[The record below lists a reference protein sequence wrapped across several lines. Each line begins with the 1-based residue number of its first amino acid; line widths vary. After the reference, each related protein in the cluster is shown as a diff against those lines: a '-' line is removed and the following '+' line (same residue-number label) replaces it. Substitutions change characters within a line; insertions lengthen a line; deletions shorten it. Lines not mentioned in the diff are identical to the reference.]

1 MGGAR
6 MKKQIFLALCATG
19 IFAFCLGGCSSRD
32 ALSLEKGIVSW
43 KEAKDAVQYEVRLD
57 DMSDTSDVASWDL
70 SSYCKYEGGHTV
82 SVSAFNKNG
91 KETKIGSLD
100 IIAEKLAK
108 PALAVEDG
116 EGEMKHFVWTADEN
130 VHTYVYDLHDG
141 QGKRNVTPDDE
152 NKCRVEFLGTDR
164 TMITVTADG
173 TSKDNVVYMDSEAT
187 FEYEG
192 TKVFNLANLA
202 NYPFY
207 FTSRG
212 VGGLEEFAV
221 GTTLDKGSY
230 KLDFTLYLMDS
241 NGNTLNGNGVWG
253 RRITDAQNDTWF
265 CSTPITGFPGSDSE
279 IPEAITATTYSFD
292 VNVNKYG
299 EAILSMGD
307 FKANEM
313 VVVADIVYNGKSVM
327 AEKAVVREEEK
338 DTTFDTAKLEEF
350 VAVYR
355 GVGDWMTEANKEKF
369 EFSIPTNLKDGVYLV
384 ELTYQLMDGNG
395 GKLSGNGLWGRRIT
409 DESMTDMAW
418 CTEFDL
424 GSFKGI
430 DIPDP
435 DRSLTSQFTVTVKD
449 GRFKVLCLDFNT
461 GEIVAVSNVK
471 KISGSSERF
480 NTSKLSSYKNVF
492 VSVGAENTDTASE
505 QFRVETTRK
514 QRGQIEVDVTY
525 YVMSEDGYM
534 LSGNGTWG
542 RRMLDE
548 SGSEIWL
555 CVTGADGHA
564 DSKNTVPGPTE
575 AVTRKMTVTLNNKGR
590 FFLDMYDFMKGEI
603 VVITDIQ
610 YNGAS
615 IIAK

>member
-1 MGGAR
+1 
-6 MKKQIFLALCATG
+6 MKSKIFLALCATG
-19 IFAFCLGGCSSRD
+19 ICIFSLGGCGSKD
-32 ALSLEKGIVSW
+32 ALSLEKGTISW
-43 KEAKDAVQYEVRLD
+43 KAPKNAVQYEIQLD
-57 DMSDTSDVASWDL
+57 DMNDISDVTSWDL
-70 SSYCKYEGGHTV
+70 SSYCKYEGQHTV
-82 SVSAFNKNG
+82 TISALNKKG
-91 KETKIGSLD
+91 EETEIGSLD
-100 IIAEKLAK
+100 IIAEKLKK

-141 QGKRNVTPDDE
+141 QGKRTITPDDK
-152 NKCRVEFLGTDR
+152 NKCRVEFLGMDR
-164 TMITVTADG
+164 TLITVTADG
-173 TSKDNVVYMDSEAT
+173 TSKGNVVYMDSEAT

-221 GTTLDKGSY
+221 GTTLSKGSY

-241 NGNTLNGNGVWG
+241 NGNTLSGNGVWG

-279 IPEAITATTYSFD
+279 IPEAITATTYSLD

-327 AEKAVVREEEK
+327 AEKAVVHAEEK
-338 DTTFDTAKLEEF
+338 NTTFDTAKLEKF
-350 VAVYR
+350 IAVYR

-369 EFSIPTNLKDGVYLV
+369 EFSIPTKLKDGVYLV
-384 ELTYQLMDGNG
+384 EITYQLMDGNG
-395 GKLSGNGLWGRRIT
+395 GRLSGNGLWGRRIT

-430 DIPDP
+430 DIPNP
-435 DRSLTSQFTVTVKD
+435 DKSLTSQFTVTVKD
-449 GRFKVLCLDFNT
+449 GRFKLLCLDFNT

-471 KISGSSERF
+471 KVSGSSERF
-480 NTSKLSSYKNVF
+480 NVSKLSSYKNVF
-492 VSVGAENTDTASE
+492 VSVGAENADTTSE

-514 QRGQIEVDVTY
+514 KRGQIEVDVTY
-525 YVMSEDGYM
+525 YAMNSEGYM

-555 CVTGADGHA
+555 CVTGADGHK

-575 AVTRKMTVTLNNKGR
+575 AVTKKMTVTLNNKGR
-590 FFLDMYDFMKGEI
+590 FFLDMYDFMKGET

-610 YNGAS
+610 YNGKS

>member
-1 MGGAR
+1 
-6 MKKQIFLALCATG
+6 MKKKAFIVLCVAGTMM
-19 IFAFCLGGCSSRD
+19 FCLDGCGSKD
-32 ALSLEKGIVSW
+32 ALRLENGIVSW
-43 KEAKDAVQYEVRLD
+43 EATKNAVQYEVQLD
-57 DMSDTSDVASWDL
+57 DMNDVCSETSWDL
-70 SSYCKYEGGHTV
+70 SSYCKYEGEHSI
-82 SVSAFNKNG
+82 SVSALNKNG
-91 KETKIGSLD
+91 KETEIGTLD

-108 PALAVEDG
+108 PALAVEDS
-116 EGEMKHFVWTADEN
+116 EGEMKRFVWTADEN

-141 QGKRNVTPDDE
+141 QGKRYIKPDKK
-152 NKCRVEFLGTDR
+152 NKCQVEFPGINR
-164 TMITVTADG
+164 TIITVTADG
-173 TSKDNVVYMDSEAT
+173 TSKDNVVYMDSEVT

-221 GTTLDKGSY
+221 GTTLNKGTY

-241 NGNTLNGNGVWG
+241 NGNSLTGNGVWG
-253 RRITDAQNDTWF
+253 RRITDAQKDIWF
-265 CSTPITGFPGSDSE
+265 CSTAISGYPGSDSG
-279 IPEAITATTYSFD
+279 IPEAITATTYSLD

-313 VVVADIVYNGKSVM
+313 VVVADVVYNGKSVM
-327 AEKAVVREEEK
+327 AEKAVAHEDEK
-338 DTTFDTAKLEEF
+338 NTTFDTTKLEDF

-369 EFSIPTNLKDGVYLV
+369 EFSIPTDLKDGVYLV

-430 DIPDP
+430 DIPNP
-435 DRSLTSQFTVTVKD
+435 DQSLTSQFTVTVK
-449 GRFKVLCLDFNT
+449 GRRFKVLCLDFNT
-461 GEIVAVSNVK
+461 GEIVAVSKVK
-471 KISGSSERF
+471 KISGSSEKF
-480 NTSKLSSYKNVF
+480 DTSKLSLYKNVF
-492 VSVGAENTDTASE
+492 VSAGAENTDTGSE

-525 YVMSEDGYM
+525 YVMNQDGYM
-534 LSGNGTWG
+534 LAGNGTWG

-548 SGSEIWL
+548 GADEIWL
-555 CVTGADGHA
+555 CVTGVDGHA
-564 DSKNTVPGPTE
+564 DSKNTVPSPTE

-590 FFLDMYDFMKGEI
+590 FFLDMYDFMKGET

-610 YNGAS
+610 YNGQS